1 MVLVCGDIAGWPE
14 SGPVYRTAQGCWL
27 NVPTAELQQTVRIL
41 LWKRPDLV
49 SQLAVMVSVC
59 PQLHRD
65 EAALAAGLYELRWQL
80 SQVRSDCRRAVP
92 LLLNSK
98 VAGASVPQPL
108 WQTAQAGEAMQVW
121 LADDVPCSTGTWL
134 AQKDGTDRLAAQVRM
149 NTLVRLTEQTMMAAL
164 TAASDDMPPA
174 DPAMVVYRMTPSGAP
189 VLADSLWQRWLSQH
203 TALNSLPGWQPNP
216 SSADVTLPN
225 WRAAK

>member
-1 MVLVCGDIAGWPE
+1 LPPGGAF
-14 SGPVYRTAQGCWL
+14 
-27 NVPTAELQQTVRIL
+27 TVE
-41 LWKRPDLV
+41 
-49 SQLAVMVSVC
+49 Q
-59 PQLHRD
+59 
-65 EAALAAGLYELRWQL
+65 
-80 SQVRSDCRRAVP
+80 
-92 LLLNSK
+92 

-174 DPAMVVYRMTPSGAP
+174 DPAMVVYHMTPSGAP

-216 SSADVTLPN
+216 HQRMSRCRILFCRCCHWAP
-225 WRAAK
+225 A